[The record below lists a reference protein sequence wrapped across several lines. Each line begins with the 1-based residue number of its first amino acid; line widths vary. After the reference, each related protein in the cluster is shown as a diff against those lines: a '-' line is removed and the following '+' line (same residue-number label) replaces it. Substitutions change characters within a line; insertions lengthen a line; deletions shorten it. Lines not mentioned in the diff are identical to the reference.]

1 MKRPKKNSFDS
12 GYNPD
17 TRMFEN
23 ASGKFST
30 YIEATQKQR
39 KCEKCGEMFA
49 SYRSLKDHKK
59 DFHSYEGVS

>member
-1 MKRPKKNSFDS
+1 MNRSKKNS
-12 GYNPD
+12 GYNPV

-23 ASGKFST
+23 ASGEFST
-30 YIEATQKQR
+30 YAEARQKQW

-59 DFHSYEGVS
+59 DFHSY